1 MTAKPPAPQ
10 ATAVQAK
17 PRWRRYLRAGVW
29 LLLTGGA
36 IGLWEQRGAVLQ
48 WALTQGLQNTALLS
62 PKISGARFDFQQAE
76 LANLQFKLQTPN
88 GEITAELEDIK
99 ANYDLRSARLNNI
112 KMAKARL
119 RFAYQAAD
127 KAAGGQPTTDEV
139 LALPVRRLNIEQLD
153 LELDTPWG
161 VSRFAGRF
169 DADLQPGKPL
179 LIVLADAEQVIKAE
193 VNPRFTNAKLVIEQS
208 AGPGMMDLDL
218 DRSAPTRLQANLKA
232 DLHESMQWLTSA
244 SLIPGQLRDAIFSAA
259 VVRIQPNLAGVQL
272 NLSAQSNDDL
282 ANLKGRVELTRNQ
295 AYLASAELA
304 LNTGKQRWAIDG
316 HLDLQL
322 AEFVGLIKPWLPE
335 TLNTWQFPA
344 GQVMGTV
351 RLHWQPERPVNGEI
365 YLNGYRLGIL
375 AGPVKADDGYIRFA
389 IKDFVKL
396 AMQLEVDAPNLQIGQ
411 ETTLHN
417 LQFKAR
423 LNNRDLSLDRFSMPA
438 FGGLLLVVPD
448 TVNIDQRPVKFTLA
462 VKNLDLAQLLDSL
475 NYPRLSG
482 TGTLTGK
489 LPLRLAL
496 DSIELKDGRLNGTRP
511 GVLHYQGPVSDNENL
526 AFSALRNLQYHSLQ
540 AKLNYQ
546 PDGHYQVGLRLEGKN
561 PQVLSGHAIA
571 FNLNL
576 NGLLPDLLQK
586 GILAG
591 DFEKPILEQ
600 VKAAGKH

>member
-1 MTAKPPAPQ
+1 MTAKPPALQTP
-10 ATAVQAK
+10 VEPAK
-17 PRWRRYLRAGVW
+17 PRWRRYLRAGIW
-29 LLLTGGA
+29 LLLMGGA
-36 IGLWEQRGAVLQ
+36 IGLWGQRDEVLQ
-48 WALTQGLQNTALLS
+48 WALTQGLQNTSLLS
-62 PKISGARFDFQQAE
+62 PKISGARFDFRQAE

-88 GEITAELEDIK
+88 GGITAELEGITAD
-99 ANYDLRSARLNNI
+99 YDLRSARLNNI
-112 KMAKARL
+112 KMAKAHL
-119 RFAYQAAD
+119 RFDYQTAD
-127 KAAGGQPTTDEV
+127 KAAGEQPATDEV
-139 LALPVRRLNIEQLD
+139 LALPVRRLNIEQLE
-153 LELDTPWG
+153 LELETPWG

-169 DADLQPGKPL
+169 DADFQPGKPL

-193 VNPRFTNAKLVIEQS
+193 VNPRLTNAKLVIEHS

-218 DRSAPTRLQANLKA
+218 DRPAPTRLQANLKA
-232 DLHESMQWLTSA
+232 DLHESMQWLKSN
-244 SLIPGQLRDAIFSAA
+244 SLIPEQLRDAIFSAA

-272 NLSAQSNDDL
+272 NLSAASNDDL
-282 ANLKGRVELTRNQ
+282 ANLKGRLELTRNQ

-304 LNTGKQRWAIDG
+304 LNTNKQRLAVDG
-316 HLDLQL
+316 HVDLQL

-335 TLNTWQFPA
+335 TLDTWQFPA

-351 RLHWQPERPVNGEI
+351 RLNWQPKRPLKGEI
-365 YLNGYRLGIL
+365 YLNGYQLGML
-375 AGPVKADDGYIRFA
+375 AGPVKADDGFIRFA
-389 IKDFVKL
+389 VKDLVKL

-423 LNNRDLSLDRFSMPA
+423 LNNRDLSLDRFGMPA
-438 FGGLLLVVPD
+438 LGGLLSIEPE
-448 TVNIDQRPVKFTLA
+448 TVNIDQRPIKFTLE

-489 LPLRLAL
+489 LPLRLAS
-496 DSIELKDGRLNGTRP
+496 DSIELKDGKLNGTRP

-526 AFSALRNLQYHSLQ
+526 VFSALRNLQYHSLQ

-546 PDGHYQVGLRLEGKN
+546 PDGHYHVGLRLEGKN
-561 PQVLSGHAIA
+561 PQVLSGHAVA

-600 VKAAGKH
+600 VKAAGGH